1 MKIYSGDT
9 NDRQTKIRDFLY
21 QHNLKKGEIM
31 IGKPQ
36 WFKYRIFGW
45 GLAPRTWQGWV
56 YVAIAAFIIAGGF
69 AMTVNTAIGP
79 WVFGILLAVFI
90 LDVIHIMT
98 QLSKV
103 SDERENYHQLIIERN
118 CSFAAIIALIGVA
131 LWQTYQNRG
140 TLIASNSPIIPFD
153 ISIAIVLGAMLL
165 TKIGSTLYVRSK
177 M

>member
-1 MKIYSGDT
+1 
-9 NDRQTKIRDFLY
+9 
-21 QHNLKKGEIM
+21 M
-31 IGKPQ
+31 IGRPQ

-56 YVAIAAFIIAGGF
+56 YVAIAIFIIGAGF

-79 WVFGILLAVFI
+79 WVFGILLGVFI
-90 LDVIHIMT
+90 LDVLHMMT

-131 LWQTYQNRG
+131 LWQTYKNQG
-140 TLIASNSPIIPFD
+140 TIMANANFTMPFD
-153 ISIAIVLGAMLL
+153 ISIAIILGAMLL
-165 TKIGSTLYVRSK
+165 TKIGSTIYVRSK